1 MLLAIQM
8 PQWLIDFWT
17 VYGDMITPVLVTLLM
32 SIVTWLAI
40 KIKTDAKINK
50 EKTDLQ
56 IQALKDVA
64 NREDNKP
71 QLEQQSAQISE
82 LSRCVSLLADMINV
96 AFQNSNLDPEIKD
109 NLSSLINKLKY
120 GTEEDLVKELEAEKA
135 ALVEQINSL
144 KEELDSKNSSV
155 VQVTATQETVKRVR
169 R

>member
-17 VYGDMITPVLVTLLM
+17 VYGDMITPVLVTLLT

-71 QLEQQSAQISE
+71 QLEEQSERLSE
-82 LSRCVSLLADMINV
+82 LEKIITYLADMFDV
-96 AFQNSNLDPEIKD
+96 AFQNSSLDPEIKA
-109 NLSSLINKLKY
+109 NLASLVNKIKY
-120 GTEEDLVKELEAEKA
+120 GSEDDLVKQLEETNAK
-135 ALVEQINSL
+135 L
-144 KEELDSKNSSV
+144 KEEVEALQEQIAQTVTTSV
-155 VQVTATQETVKRVR
+155 ETETRTRTR